1 MAERKAIWGSTRYFI
16 EIEPNT
22 NLFNTAMSGLVQFF
36 DTRDLLNE
44 KECENLHE
52 LVRTVFDFWSTILPP
67 HETRVA
73 RWLDEYFQ
81 NMGIRSDYGLL
92 LRLIRAEE
100 MIEEQLEDI
109 ILETLK
115 ISTEN
120 LRVAFNVED
129 DVSIIGRLTKIKQ
142 LPEDEFVMNELIQK
156 LIEINQI
163 TVPSTIK
170 GTHQFNIVD
179 GDKKSIEIMKHVNI
193 GETIGAYSVTTN
205 VINRYDTKM
214 TDIEIID
221 EVPYSYKILMS
232 NVDKEGVEKDQIRG
246 DESLIVK
253 WKIPDLDPKDRVEI
267 TYHLKRRINRI
278 IIEVDEKEV
287 TILKTFENINPADLE
302 YKANTHYIN
311 TQSKELKELYIADT
325 IPPEF
330 NILKTI
336 PEAIAPQGII
346 ERAKMKGITIRWK
359 HKNVKAEDIIEKKY
373 NLDYF
378 SYLFRGKKLVTDKEG
393 NNILKSLK
401 ILQPSARESGYKIL
415 YVIRA
420 LSHIEEVISL
430 TDKIPADHV
439 IVNTSPVESQI
450 MEEAS
455 DENHKYITW
464 VTNPPKRNEDST
476 VLLTI
481 SGETQPVFELFQIQI
496 GDTEE
501 GEVEEKISNIERE
514 LLAFNLDQYT

>member
-109 ILETLK
+109 VLETIK

-120 LRVAFNVED
+120 LRAPFNID
-129 DVSIIGRLTKIKQ
+129 DDINIIGRITKIKQ

-163 TVPSTIK
+163 DVSSEIK
-170 GTHQFNIVD
+170 GTHKFNIEE
-179 GDKKSIEIMKHVNI
+179 GKKKSIEIMKQVNI
-193 GETIGAYSVTTN
+193 GETIGTYSIVTN
-205 VINRYDTKM
+205 VINRYDSKM

-221 EVPYSYKILMS
+221 EIPYSYKILVT
-232 NVDKEGVEKDQIRG
+232 NVDKEGVKKDQVRG
-246 DESLIVK
+246 DESLLVK
-253 WKIPDLDPKDRVEI
+253 WKIPDLNPKDRVEI
-267 TYHLKRRINRI
+267 TYHLKRRIDRVI
-278 IIEVDEKEV
+278 LELDEKEI
-287 TILKTFENINPADLE
+287 TILKTFENINPSDLE
-302 YKANTHYIN
+302 YTAKTGYVNTH
-311 TQSKELKELYIADT
+311 SKEIKELYIADT

-330 NILKTI
+330 NILKTV

-346 ERAKMKGITIRWK
+346 ERAKMKGITARWK
-359 HKNVKAEDIIEKKY
+359 HKNVKSEDTIEKKY
-373 NLDYF
+373 ILDYF
-378 SYLFRGKKLVTDKEG
+378 SYLFRGKKLATDKEG
-393 NNILKSLK
+393 NNILKCLK
-401 ILQPSARESGYKIL
+401 ILQPSAREAGYRIL

-420 LSHIEEVISL
+420 LSHIEELISF
-430 TDKIPADHV
+430 TDKIPANHV
-439 IVNTSPVESQI
+439 IVNTSPAESQI
-450 MEEAS
+450 MEETS
-455 DENHKYITW
+455 DANYKYITW
-464 VTNPPKRNEDST
+464 VTNPPRRNEDIS
-476 VLLTI
+476 VLLTV
-481 SGETQPVFELFQIQI
+481 SGDTQPLFEMSQIRI
-496 GDTEE
+496 GEKEE
-501 GEVEEKISNIERE
+501 GEIEERETKIERE
-514 LLAFNLDQYT
+514 LLAFNLDEYF

>member
-44 KECENLHE
+44 KECGNLHE

-81 NMGIRSDYGLL
+81 NMGIRSDYSLL

-109 ILETLK
+109 ILETIK

-120 LRVAFNVED
+120 LRAPFKVED
-129 DVSIIGRLTKIKQ
+129 DVCIIGRLTKIKQ

-163 TVPSTIK
+163 VVPSEIK
-170 GTHQFNIVD
+170 GTHQFNIE
-179 GDKKSIEIMKHVNI
+179 GGEKKSIEIMKQVNI
-193 GETIGAYSVTTN
+193 GETIGSYSVITN
-205 VINRYDTKM
+205 VINRYDSKM

-221 EVPYSYKILMS
+221 EIPYSYKILVT
-232 NVDKEGVEKDQIRG
+232 NVDKEGVEKDQVIG
-246 DESLIVK
+246 DESLLVK
-253 WKIPDLDPKDRVEI
+253 WKLPDLNPKERVEI
-267 TYHLKRRINRI
+267 TYHLKRRIDRI
-278 IIEVDEKEV
+278 IIEVDEKEI
-287 TILKTFENINPADLE
+287 TILKTFENINPSDLE
-302 YKANTHYIN
+302 YRANTDYVN
-311 TQSKELKELYIADT
+311 THSKEIKEVYIADT

-336 PEAIAPQGII
+336 PEAIAPHGII
-346 ERAKMKGITIRWK
+346 ERAKMKGITVRWK
-359 HKNVKAEDIIEKKY
+359 HKNVKPEDIIEKRY

-378 SYLFRGKKLVTDKEG
+378 SYLFRGKKIVTDKEG

-401 ILQPSARESGYKIL
+401 ILQPSTREGGYKTL

-420 LSHIEEVISL
+420 LSHIEEVISF
-430 TDKIPADHV
+430 TDKIPASHV
-439 IVNTSPVESQI
+439 IVNTSPAESQI
-450 MEEAS
+450 MEEAT
-455 DENHKYITW
+455 DEKYKYITW
-464 VTNPPKRNEDST
+464 ITNPPKRNEDIS

-481 SGETQPVFELFQIQI
+481 SGETQPVFELSQILI
-496 GDTEE
+496 GDKEE
-501 GEVEEKISNIERE
+501 GEIEERETNIERE
-514 LLAFNLDQYT
+514 LLAFNLDEYS